1 MEEMSAYLQSQ
12 VEHEDEGEDP
22 LPHEAR
28 GPLNEQQQADAFE
41 AAFQRQHINELQESM
56 ANLKPSHRWLA
67 MQTRLYRPAL
77 SPQYPSRPELEVARE
92 IRTQLGEEGCEFES
106 NDFNRRFQDKWLAAC
121 RAMSLGQRDEK
132 HIGLIAPGSIDVFL
146 KQYKKWSLGKGARAQ
161 IRQLDNCLRDRMR
174 ASTRDA
180 PHAASE
186 GASAPMRPG
195 YPLDETTSAQSGVQ
209 FLQPPLAMHD
219 HEQIQHAPFDP
230 SQGHVPPPH
239 QAREVPQPQA
249 TERRRVVCVVCGW
262 EKYTADRKQQ
272 HTSSSD
278 ACMVPPNEY
287 NPQLAE
293 IRSSRNGR
301 TAYQRYCKR
310 HQLDPSTFLPARA

>member
-12 VEHEDEGEDP
+12 VENQDEGEDP

-28 GPLNEQQQADAFE
+28 GPVNEQQQADAFE
-41 AAFQRQHINELQESM
+41 AAFQRQHVGELQESM

-67 MQTRLYRPAL
+67 MQTQLYRPAL
-77 SPQYPSRPELEVARE
+77 SPQYPSRAELEVARE
-92 IRTQLGEEGCEFES
+92 IRTELGEEGCELES

-121 RAMSLGQRDEK
+121 RAMSLGQREEK

-146 KQYKKWSLGKGARAQ
+146 KQYKKWSLGKHARDQ
-161 IRQLDNCLRDRMR
+161 IRQLDNCLRDSMR
-174 ASTRDA
+174 SSTRDA
-180 PHAASE
+180 PQAAST
-186 GASAPMRPG
+186 GATAPIRPGFPLDATASA
-195 YPLDETTSAQSGVQ
+195 QCGVQ

-219 HEQIQHAPFDP
+219 HEYIQNAPFDP

-249 TERRRVVCVVCGW
+249 TRRRQAVCVVCGW
-262 EKYTADRKQQ
+262 QKYSAERREQ
-272 HTSSSD
+272 HSNSSD

-301 TAYQRYCKR
+301 TAYMRYCRR
-310 HQLDPSTFLPARA
+310 HQLDPRTFLPRA